1 MLKQK
6 ILTMKRVLSLIVTL
20 FLAIK
25 IYAQQDPQFSQNRF
39 LTAPINPGVAGIKG
53 MHCVDLVARQ
63 QWTGF
68 DGKPETGLLSYNA
81 PLSAFSNF
89 GFGGVVTYDRLGP
102 EESVFFKLNGA
113 FHINVGSDGKLGFGL
128 DLGFIQKAVGKNL
141 KAADASDPI
150 VASMAGASDMG
161 FDVGFGLFYYNR
173 NSLYFGVSGQKLLP
187 QQLSL
192 GLANPKIRQHAYIT
206 TGYYHDVYD
215 NEKLVLRPNMLVKTD
230 LTSTQIDVNLTAE
243 FNKVIWLGGS
253 YRVQDAVVANVG
265 FRTKQNINIGFSYD
279 FTTQGLR
286 NPGTATQW
294 DEKGNVAEKIENNKS
309 FGGVELYVGFCINPP
324 PPSLIDTYVDPLFL

>member
-1 MLKQK
+1 
-6 ILTMKRVLSLIVTL
+6 MKRVLSVIVML
-20 FLAIK
+20 FLVTK
-25 IYAQQDPQFSQNRF
+25 IYAQQDPQFSQNIF
-39 LTAPINPGVAGIKG
+39 LTAPINPGAAGIKG

-81 PLSAFSNF
+81 PVSAFSNF
-89 GFGGVVTYDRLGP
+89 GFGGVVAYDRLGL

-113 FHINVGSDGKLGFGL
+113 YHINVGSDGKLGFGL
-128 DLGFIQKAVGKNL
+128 DLGFIQKAVGENI
-141 KAADASDPI
+141 KAQDASDPI
-150 VASMAGASDMG
+150 VASLAGASDMG

-215 NEKLVLRPNMLVKTD
+215 DEKLVLKPNMLVKTD

-253 YRVQDAVVANVG
+253 YRVQDAIVANVG
-265 FRTKQNINIGFSYD
+265 FKTKPTNNMGPIKVGFSYD

-286 NPGTATQW
+286 NPGTATIW

-309 FGGVELYVGFCINPP
+309 YGGVELYVGFCIIPP
-324 PPSLIDTYVDPLFL
+324 PPNGLDIYVDPLFL